1 MYNIIS
7 FSLLLLMQTI
17 EFIDDTKVCEQK
29 KERPLLRLAFSIVSI
44 VENMEIDVLTS
55 SFLGLRDKLHHIAL
69 NYLESD
75 EDAKDALQDTWLKLR
90 NRGEVE
96 TTSEARNKLVTV
108 LRHVCIDRLR
118 KAKPIPIDEVSVR
131 DMNAHNMVE
140 DNGGY
145 QLSDLKKLETLLQ
158 EGLTS
163 QQREIFI
170 LIIHEGMEYEQ
181 VAKKLSMS
189 VEAVRMNM
197 SRIRKKMRETYKKL
211 NR

>member
-1 MYNIIS
+1 
-7 FSLLLLMQTI
+7 
-17 EFIDDTKVCEQK
+17 
-29 KERPLLRLAFSIVSI
+29 
-44 VENMEIDVLTS
+44 MEIDVLTS

-118 KAKPIPIDEVSVR
+118 KAKPIPLDSVSAR
-131 DMNAHNMVE
+131 EMNGYRMEE
-140 DNGGY
+140 DNGEY
-145 QLSDLKKLETLLQ
+145 HLSELKRLETLLQ
-158 EGLTS
+158 KGLTPL
-163 QQREIFI
+163 QREIFH
-170 LIIHEGMEYEQ
+170 LVTHEGMEYEQ
-181 VAKKLSMS
+181 VAEKLSMS

-197 SRIRKKMRETYKKL
+197 SRTRKKMRETYNQL

>member
-1 MYNIIS
+1 
-7 FSLLLLMQTI
+7 
-17 EFIDDTKVCEQK
+17 
-29 KERPLLRLAFSIVSI
+29 
-44 VENMEIDVLTS
+44 MEIDVLTS

-90 NRGEVE
+90 NGGEVE

-118 KAKPIPIDEVSVR
+118 KAKPIPLDAVSVR
-131 DMNAHNMVE
+131 EMKGYNIVE
-140 DNGGY
+140 E
-145 QLSDLKKLETLLQ
+145 DLKHLETLLQ
-158 EGLTS
+158 EGLTPL
-163 QQREIFI
+163 QREIFH
-170 LIIHEGMEYEQ
+170 LVTHEGMEYEQ
-181 VAKKLSMS
+181 VAEKLSMS

-197 SRIRKKMRETYKKL
+197 SRTRKKMRETYNQL

>member
-1 MYNIIS
+1 
-7 FSLLLLMQTI
+7 
-17 EFIDDTKVCEQK
+17 
-29 KERPLLRLAFSIVSI
+29 
-44 VENMEIDVLTS
+44 METDVLTS

-90 NRGEVE
+90 NGSKVK

-118 KAKPIPIDEVSVR
+118 KAKPIPIDTLRVR
-131 DMNAHNMVE
+131 EINGYDIEVE
-140 DNGGY
+140 D
-145 QLSDLKKLETLLQ
+145 LKHLETLLQ
-158 EGLTS
+158 EGLTP
-163 QQREIFI
+163 QQREIFN
-170 LIIHEGMEYEQ
+170 LVTHEGMEYEQ
-181 VAKKLSMS
+181 IAEKLSMT

-197 SRIRKKMRETYKKL
+197 SRIRKKMRETYNKL